1 VRFRIIHLALLLACC
16 SFVSSQTRKPSKP
29 LPPSA
34 FKLVSIKVTG
44 TKRYSPDKIVAAS
57 GLQIGQTVNE
67 DDFKL
72 VSRHLG
78 ETGAF
83 SDVAYA
89 FQFSPEGTKLDLQL
103 TDADRFVSASFD
115 NWVWFSDKEL
125 LNAIHAQVPL
135 FDGELPVAG
144 DLPDQVSNA
153 LQALL
158 IEHKIE
164 GRVDYLR
171 TAHQDGPIE
180 GFVFTVTGPDIRI
193 AKVDFTGAAPTELP
207 LLQTA
212 ARKML
217 DEEFLRSTLRIQA
230 DKDLLPI
237 YLERGY
243 LKAAFTEI
251 QPKVVLES
259 PREVTVD
266 VSFAVD
272 PGRQYQTTRIR
283 LSGNQAFP
291 SDKLREIIHQQ
302 LGQPA
307 NAVQLEN
314 DLAAIKKLYGTR
326 GYMAASTQ
334 ALAETDDAQSTVKYL
349 LQIQEGGVFQ
359 MGDLDIR
366 GVDKRA
372 MGRLFTDWKLLAGD
386 TYDSSYPPRF
396 LKEAASDF
404 LGEWNITINE
414 SLNDK
419 DKTVDVT
426 LRFESKPR

>member
-1 VRFRIIHLALLLACC
+1 
-16 SFVSSQTRKPSKP
+16 
-29 LPPSA
+29 
-34 FKLVSIKVTG
+34 
-44 TKRYSPDKIVAAS
+44 
-57 GLQIGQTVNE
+57 
-67 DDFKL
+67 
-72 VSRHLG
+72 
-78 ETGAF
+78 
-83 SDVAYA
+83 
-89 FQFSPEGTKLDLQL
+89 
-103 TDADRFVSASFD
+103 
-115 NWVWFSDKEL
+115 
-125 LNAIHAQVPL
+125 
-135 FDGELPVAG
+135 
-144 DLPDQVSNA
+144 
-153 LQALL
+153 
-158 IEHKIE
+158 
-164 GRVDYLR
+164 
-171 TAHQDGPIE
+171 
-180 GFVFTVTGPDIRI
+180 
-193 AKVDFTGAAPTELP
+193 
-207 LLQTA
+207 
-212 ARKML
+212 ML

-243 LKAAFTEI
+243 LKAAFSEI
-251 QPKVVLES
+251 QPKVVRES
-259 PREVTVD
+259 PPEVNVAVT
-266 VSFAVD
+266 FAVD
-272 PGRQYQTTRIR
+272 PGRQYKTTDIQ

-291 SDKLREIIHQQ
+291 SDKLRQLIHQQ

-349 LQIQEGGVFQ
+349 LQIQEGGIFQ

-386 TYDSSYPPRF
+386 TYDSSYPQRF

-414 SLNDK
+414 SLNEK

-426 LRFESKPR
+426 LRFEPKPR

>member
-1 VRFRIIHLALLLACC
+1 LVLLLACC
-16 SFVSSQTRKPSKP
+16 SLVSAQTRKPSKP

-44 TKRYSPDKIVAAS
+44 TKRYSPDKIIAAS
-57 GLQIGQTVNE
+57 GLQIGQTVSE

-103 TDADRFVSASFD
+103 TDADRFVPAGFD

-125 LNAIHAQVPL
+125 LNAVRAQVPL

-171 TAHQDGPIE
+171 TTHQDGPIE

-193 AKVDFTGAAPTELP
+193 GQVDFTGAAPTELP

-251 QPKVVLES
+251 QPKVLRES
-259 PREVTVD
+259 PPEVNVGVT
-266 VSFAVD
+266 FNVD
-272 PGRQYQTTRIR
+272 PGRQYKTTDIH
-283 LSGNQAFP
+283 LSGNQVFA
-291 SDKLREIIHQQ
+291 SDKLRELIHQQ

-334 ALAETDDAQSTVKYL
+334 ARAETDDAQSTVKYL

-386 TYDSSYPPRF
+386 TYDSSYPQRF
-396 LKEAASDF
+396 LKEAANDF

-426 LRFESKPR
+426 LRFKPKPR

>member
-1 VRFRIIHLALLLACC
+1 VRFRIIHLVLLLACC
-16 SFVSSQTRKPSKP
+16 SLVSAQTRKPSKP

-34 FKLVSIKVTG
+34 FKLISIKVSG
-44 TKRYSPDKIVAAS
+44 TKRYSPDKVIAAS
-57 GLQIGQTVNE
+57 GLQIGQTVSE

-89 FQFSPEGTKLDLQL
+89 FQFSPEGTKLELQV
-103 TDADRFVSASFD
+103 TDADRFVPACFD
-115 NWVWFSDKEL
+115 NWVWFSDEEL
-125 LNAIHAQVPL
+125 LNDIRAQVPL

-171 TAHQDGPIE
+171 TTHQDGPIE

-243 LKAAFTEI
+243 LKAAFSEI
-251 QPKVVLES
+251 QPKVVRES
-259 PREVTVD
+259 PPEVTVG
-266 VSFAVD
+266 VTFAVD
-272 PGRQYQTTRIR
+272 PGRQYKTTEIQ

-291 SDKLREIIHQQ
+291 NDKLRQLIHQQ

-334 ALAETDDAQSTVKYL
+334 ALAETDDAQSTVKYM
-349 LQIQEGGVFQ
+349 LQVQEGGVFQ

-386 TYDSSYPPRF
+386 TYDSSYPQRF

>member
-1 VRFRIIHLALLLACC
+1 VRFRIIHLVLLLACC
-16 SFVSSQTRKPSKP
+16 SLVSAQTRKPSKP

-34 FKLVSIKVTG
+34 FKLISIKVTG
-44 TKRYSPDKIVAAS
+44 TKRYAPDKIIAAS
-57 GLQIGQTVNE
+57 GLQIGQTVSE

-103 TDADRFVSASFD
+103 TDADRFVPASFD

-125 LNAIHAQVPL
+125 LNDIRAQVAL

-212 ARKML
+212 AKKML

-251 QPKVVLES
+251 QPKVVRES
-259 PREVTVD
+259 PPEVTVG
-266 VSFAVD
+266 VTFNVD
-272 PGRQYQTTRIR
+272 PGRQYRTTDIH
-283 LSGNQAFP
+283 LSGNQVFP
-291 SDKLREIIHQQ
+291 SDKLRQLIHQQ

-334 ALAETDDAQSTVKYL
+334 ALAETDDAQSTVKYM
-349 LQIQEGGVFQ
+349 LQIQEGGIFQ

-372 MGRLFTDWKLLAGD
+372 MGRLFTGWKLLAGD
-386 TYDSSYPPRF
+386 TYDSSYPQRF

-426 LRFESKPR
+426 LHFESKPR

>member
-1 VRFRIIHLALLLACC
+1 VRFRIIHLVLLLACC
-16 SFVSSQTRKPSKP
+16 SLVSAQTRKPSKP

-34 FKLVSIKVTG
+34 FKLISIKVSG
-44 TKRYSPDKIVAAS
+44 TKRYSPDKVIAAS
-57 GLQIGQTVNE
+57 GLQIGQTVSE

-89 FQFSPEGTKLDLQL
+89 FQFSPEGTKLDLQV
-103 TDADRFVSASFD
+103 TDADRFVPARFD
-115 NWVWFSDKEL
+115 NWVWFSDEEL
-125 LNAIHAQVPL
+125 LNDIRAQVPL

-171 TAHQDGPIE
+171 TTHQDGPIE

-243 LKAAFTEI
+243 LKAAFSEI
-251 QPKVVLES
+251 QPKVVRES
-259 PREVTVD
+259 PPEVTVG
-266 VSFAVD
+266 VTFAVD
-272 PGRQYQTTRIR
+272 PGRQYKTTEIQ

-291 SDKLREIIHQQ
+291 SDKLRQLIHQQ

-334 ALAETDDAQSTVKYL
+334 ALAETDDAQSTVKYM
-349 LQIQEGGVFQ
+349 LQVQEGGVFQ

-386 TYDSSYPPRF
+386 TYDSSYPQRF